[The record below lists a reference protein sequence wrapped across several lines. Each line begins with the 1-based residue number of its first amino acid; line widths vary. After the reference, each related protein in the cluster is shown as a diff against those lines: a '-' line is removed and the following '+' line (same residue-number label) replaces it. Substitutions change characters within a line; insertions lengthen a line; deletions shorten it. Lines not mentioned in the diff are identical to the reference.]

1 MLENVV
7 FLRDHHV
14 SVLTEN
20 LFIFVQYFFFC
31 LFDGKPFF
39 TFPGWSEWSE
49 WSPCSKSCG
58 GGQQERHRTC
68 YLSEKRPPMTLKL
81 TDAANRKYGKDL
93 RQTCG
98 SFNAEK
104 RTCNSFKCAGK
115 FCKRYK
121 SIQVIVQSSSLLQ
134 IFATPKKEAHFCS
147 IRPIPKRGLWSV
159 CKKNFVGSF
168 WICC

>member
-1 MLENVV
+1 MLGNVV
-7 FLRDHHV
+7 FLRGLYV
-14 SVLTEN
+14 SILTKN
-20 LFIFVQYFFFC
+20 LFIFVSSITQSITIFC
-31 LFDGKPFF
+31 LFHENLF

-68 YLSEKRPPMTLKL
+68 YLSEKRPSFSANTPMTLKY
-81 TDAANRKYGKDL
+81 TDVAHRKYGKDL

-121 SIQVIVQSSSLLQ
+121 SIQVIVWSSSLL
-134 IFATPKKEAHFCS
+134 
-147 IRPIPKRGLWSV
+147 
-159 CKKNFVGSF
+159 
-168 WICC
+168 

>member
-1 MLENVV
+1 MMVGIFY
-7 FLRDHHV
+7 FLRL
-14 SVLTEN
+14 SSKKKKIVLHPICWKTSFSLETIMS
-20 LFIFVQYFFFC
+20 LFWRKTYSFSFSIFFC

-121 SIQVIVQSSSLLQ
+121 SIQVIVWSSSLL
-134 IFATPKKEAHFCS
+134 
-147 IRPIPKRGLWSV
+147 
-159 CKKNFVGSF
+159 
-168 WICC
+168 